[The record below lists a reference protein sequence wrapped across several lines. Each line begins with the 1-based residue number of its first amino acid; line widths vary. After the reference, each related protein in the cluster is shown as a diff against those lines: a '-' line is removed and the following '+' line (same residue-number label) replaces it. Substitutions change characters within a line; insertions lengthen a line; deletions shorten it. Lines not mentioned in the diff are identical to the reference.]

1 MIKEMSRYIGKSENR
16 KVLIGLIAVL
26 IAIAAATISIL
37 VFLDRGRK
45 KEEEISEECFAE

>member
-1 MIKEMSRYIGKSENR
+1 MLKGLSRYVGKFEDR

-37 VFLDRGRK
+37 VFFGRDK
-45 KEEEISEECFAE
+45 EEEEEISEECFAE